1 MRTPHPRICD
11 QLGIRVPILGF
22 SPSPDVVV
30 AISRAGGLGVLGA
43 VRYTTADE
51 LEAALAFIDA
61 NVDGHPYGVD
71 VVMPMKEMA
80 GLESLESLP
89 ESRAKACSRAN
100 LHGSLE
106 ARRDLEAHI
115 PAAHRRFVDD
125 LLARYGV
132 PPLPP
137 EAARPA
143 GITAWIHA
151 VARAQV
157 DVALRHPVRLL
168 ANALGSPP
176 ADVIAE
182 AHARGVL
189 VAALAGKAE
198 HARSHAEH
206 GVDIIV
212 AQGHE
217 AGGHT
222 GEITTMV
229 LVPEI
234 VRAARDKT
242 VLAAGGIGTGAQ
254 IAAALALGAEGVWM
268 GSIWLT
274 TAEYRLEPASES
286 GRSVVTE
293 KLLAATSSDT
303 VRSRVVSGKPAR
315 MLRTPWTEAWEA
327 KGSPGTLPMPLQGLL
342 VADAEARIRH
352 HQSRELLGVPVGQIV
367 GQMNEVRPV
376 RDVIERLMSELAESA
391 ARVARLCGR

>member
-1 MRTPHPRICD
+1 VRTRICD
-11 QLGIRVPILGF
+11 QLGIQVPIVGF
-22 SPSPDVVV
+22 SPSPEVVV
-30 AISRAGGLGVLGA
+30 AISRGGGLGVLGA
-43 VRYTTADE
+43 VRYATAEE
-51 LEAALAFIDA
+51 LEEALTFIDA
-61 NVDGHPYGVD
+61 NVGGFPYGVD

-80 GLESLESLP
+80 GLGGE
-89 ESRAKACSRAN
+89 
-100 LHGSLE
+100 
-106 ARRDLEAHI
+106 DLAVHV
-115 PAAHRRFVDD
+115 PAAHRRFVEDV
-125 LLARYGV
+125 LARFGV
-132 PPLPP
+132 PALPP
-137 EAARPA
+137 EAEQPA

-157 DVALRHPVRLL
+157 EVALRHPVRLL

-182 AHARGVL
+182 AHARGVF

-198 HARSHAEH
+198 HARSHADR

-234 VRAARDKT
+234 VRAVGDRT

-254 IAAALALGAEGVWM
+254 IAAALALGADGVWM
-268 GSIWLT
+268 GSVWLT
-274 TAEYRLEPASES
+274 TEEYRLEPAGGS
-286 GRSVVTE
+286 GRSIVTQ

-315 MLRTPWTEAWEA
+315 MLRTAWTEAWEA
-327 KGSPGTLPMPLQGLL
+327 PDSPGTLPMPLQGLL

-367 GQMNEVRPV
+367 GQMNEVRPA
-376 RDVIERLMSELAESA
+376 REVIERLMSEVAESA
-391 ARVARLCGR
+391 ARLAWLCRD

>member
-1 MRTPHPRICD
+1 MRTPHTRICD
-11 QLGIRVPILGF
+11 QLGIQVPIVGF

-43 VRYTTADE
+43 VRYASADE
-51 LEAALAFIDA
+51 LEEALAFIDA
-61 NVDGHPYGVD
+61 NVGGFPYGVD

-80 GLESLESLP
+80 GMETMGDL
-89 ESRAKACSRAN
+89 
-100 LHGSLE
+100 GS
-106 ARRDLEAHI
+106 HV
-115 PAAHRRFVDD
+115 PPAHRRFVED
-125 LLARYGV
+125 LLARFGV

-137 EAARPA
+137 EAERPG

-198 HARSHAEH
+198 HARSHVDH

-234 VRAARDKT
+234 VRAVGDRT

-274 TAEYRLEPASES
+274 TAEYRLEPASAS

-315 MLRTPWTEAWEA
+315 MLRTAWTEAWEA

-376 RDVIERLMSELAESA
+376 REVIERLMSELAESA
-391 ARVARLCGR
+391 ARVAWLCGR

>member
-1 MRTPHPRICD
+1 MRTRICD
-11 QLGIRVPILGF
+11 QLGIDVPIVGF
-22 SPSPDVVV
+22 TPSPEVAV

-43 VRYTTADE
+43 VRYGTGEE
-51 LEAALAFIDA
+51 LEEALAFIDA
-61 NVDGHPYGVD
+61 NVDGRPYGVD
-71 VVMPMKEMA
+71 VVMPMKEMEGIDA
-80 GLESLESLP
+80 GDLESRIP
-89 ESRAKACSRAN
+89 E
-100 LHGSLE
+100 
-106 ARRDLEAHI
+106 
-115 PAAHRRFVDD
+115 AHRRFVDGV
-125 LLARYGV
+125 LARFDV
-132 PPLPP
+132 PPLPAGVEP
-137 EAARPA
+137 PA
-143 GITAWIHA
+143 GVTAWMHA
-151 VARAQV
+151 IARAQV

-176 ADVIAE
+176 PDVITE

-198 HARSHAEH
+198 HAKSHVAA

-234 VRAARDKT
+234 VRAVEDRP

-268 GSIWLT
+268 GSLWLT
-274 TAEYRLEPASES
+274 TEEYRLEPKTDS
-286 GRSVVTE
+286 GHSVVTE

-315 MLRTPWTEAWEA
+315 MLRTAWTEAWEA
-327 KGSPGTLPMPLQGLL
+327 PGSPGTLPMPLQGLL
-342 VADAEARIRH
+342 VADAEARIRR

-376 RDVIERLMSELAESA
+376 AEVIDRLLREFVEAS
-391 ARVARLCGR
+391 ARVARIT